1 MLRMKCRAFLPP
13 VVLVLAL
20 SACAH
25 TKIINTWRDPE
36 HERYPKKVLVHA
48 MAMSPTVKD
57 LFENMLVNRLK
68 DRGVDAV
75 ASHGILPDSME
86 LDKAA
91 MKKVVGENGIDTILV
106 GHLLDKKVV
115 ETLKPGHVTYGATV
129 YFDPDGSFVMA
140 AVGPAYVPGVD
151 DDEQAIAE
159 FVMFDVVARKRVWV
173 VQTKTFVSNTR
184 TEEVKPMVDLIMER
198 LQADKMVP

>member
-1 MLRMKCRAFLPP
+1 MRKEYP
-13 VVLVLAL
+13 VLLLIPVLVAAL

-25 TKIINTWRDPE
+25 TKVVNTWRDPE
-36 HERYPKKVLVHA
+36 HKRLPKKVLVHA

-68 DRGVDAV
+68 ERGVDAV

-91 MKKVVGENGIDTILV
+91 MKKVVAENGIDTIFV
-106 GHLLDKKVV
+106 GHAIDKKVI
-115 ETLKPGHVTYGATV
+115 ETFKPGHVTYGATV
-129 YFDPDGSFVMA
+129 YFDPDGAFVMA
-140 AVGPAYVPGVD
+140 AVGPTYAPGVD
-151 DDEQAIAE
+151 DGEQGTVE
-159 FVMFDVVARKRVWV
+159 FVMFDVAAKKRVWV

-184 TEEVKPMVDLIMER
+184 TEEIKPMVNLVMER
-198 LQADKMVP
+198 LQADKMIP